1 MNRSEAI
8 GQLADALAKAQGKI
22 GAATKDEANPHFRS
36 HFASLASIWQACR
49 AALAAN
55 GLAVM
60 QFPRAAGG
68 VVEVETVLTH
78 SSGEWVSDVITL
90 PASKGDAQGIGSAIT
105 YGKRY
110 ALAAIVGV
118 YTADEDDDGEGAVG
132 RDHAATQPRHDAK
145 PASGPPKNGKPQE
158 GRGKVADSVCAAVS
172 QAKSLAELKS
182 ALSLV
187 PKGFAD
193 AKDDHYARIVA
204 AKDAR
209 KLSLTR
215 DEIDAVAK
223 QLNYDWAKLALA
235 ASACDIPNL
244 ETMTADEAGKLLE
257 SLKADAKEVAR
268 ASV

>member
-1 MNRSEAI
+1 MTGQSESI
-8 GQLADALAKAQGKI
+8 GELAKALAKAQGQMKPAPK
-22 GAATKDEANPHFRS
+22 GKENPFFKSSYADLTCCWETARK
-36 HFASLASIWQACR
+36 
-49 AALAAN
+49 ALADN
-55 GLAVM
+55 GLAVV
-60 QFPRAAGG
+60 QSTEFDGDGAFL
-68 VVEVETVLTH
+68 VTLLVH
-78 SSGEWVSDVITL
+78 SSGEWVRGRYPVR
-90 PASKGDAQGIGSAIT
+90 PAKPDPQSVGSAFT
-105 YGKRY
+105 YARRY
-110 ALAAIVGV
+110 ALCAMVGI
-118 YTADEDDDGEGAVG
+118 TAEDEDDDG
-132 RDHAATQPRHDAK
+132 HAATQPRHDAK
-145 PASGPPKNGKPQE
+145 PANGPPKNGKPVE